1 MSTLKEKVKLLPET
15 PGIYYMKNAQNQVIY
30 VGKAK
35 KLKQRVSS
43 YFVNSKAHAH
53 KTKQMIRLIVD
64 FDYQLVDTEFDA
76 LLLECETIHQLRPS
90 YNRLMNHYE
99 EYGYFQFLEDSPFF
113 RVLDD
118 WSDKGFV
125 IGPFYR
131 KSKMLDFKDT
141 MNSVYHLEGPLRYA
155 KGIVEDY
162 QNVPPK
168 EEFLLRL
175 EEIKQTLL
183 GRSTKVLT
191 RIEERVEAASTRKD
205 FETAQ
210 RWWSNYLLVE
220 RFLRR
225 NKQLLQTTNDSVFVG
240 ILPENNQ
247 YYCFLY
253 AKGQLIARTVYR
265 RKPQPEQAHRRL
277 LKQVSVKTWHK
288 LQTKKYLDKQD
299 VDLFPIFFNYLHRNG
314 QVLRFPWPEQ

>member
-1 MSTLKEKVKLLPET
+1 MATLKEKVKLLPET

-35 KLKQRVSS
+35 RLKQRVSS
-43 YFVNSKAHAH
+43 YFVNSKAHAN

-76 LLLECETIHQLRPS
+76 LLLECETIHQLRPP